1 MGKKLKEIYI
11 LSFTNIK
18 VLLKIQKERLLV
30 LLICQK
36 NIEELLLER
45 KEKIDI
51 IIF

>member
-11 LSFTNIK
+11 LSFMNIK

-45 KEKIDI
+45 KK
-51 IIF
+51 